1 KNLLEFCHAEGDQGD
16 TLVLRY
22 GEARQDSRSRPV
34 VNSAL
39 RKKEDEVEI
48 EFTGLRPGEK
58 LIEELFYPDEVV
70 CNTSCPKIK
79 KARDVLRGWNKLES
93 QLDDLELLCI
103 STVRLPF
110 VQKLSKSFLSIPVIQ
125 PRFIH

>member
-1 KNLLEFCHAEGDQGD
+1 MGTPVDMGTPVRILDL
-16 TLVLRY
+16 
-22 GEARQDSRSRPV
+22 ARSLIQLSG
-34 VNSAL
+34 
-39 RKKEDEVEI
+39 KKEDEVEI
-48 EFTGLRPGEK
+48 EFKGLRPGEK
-58 LIEELFYPDEVV
+58 LIEELFYSDEVV

-79 KARDVLRGWNKLES
+79 KARNVLRGWNKLES

>member
-1 KNLLEFCHAEGDQGD
+1 
-16 TLVLRY
+16 
-22 GEARQDSRSRPV
+22 
-34 VNSAL
+34 
-39 RKKEDEVEI
+39 
-48 EFTGLRPGEK
+48 
-58 LIEELFYPDEVV
+58 
-70 CNTSCPKIK
+70 
-79 KARDVLRGWNKLES
+79 VLRGWNKLES